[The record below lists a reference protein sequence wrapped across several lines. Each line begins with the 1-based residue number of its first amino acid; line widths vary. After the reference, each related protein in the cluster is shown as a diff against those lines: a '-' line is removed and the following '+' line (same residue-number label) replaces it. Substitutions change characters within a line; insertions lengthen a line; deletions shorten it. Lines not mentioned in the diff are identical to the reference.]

1 MASGKQ
7 GQNEAKTRPVSQIT
21 LVDWILVLIMV
32 GLIALTAAPL
42 LNALALSF
50 SSNMAAIQPGIH
62 LWPKEWSTVGY
73 RIAWRK
79 LEFWR
84 PFFNSLLV
92 TTVGSFLHMLAGSMA
107 AYTMLHRDFPL
118 RRTVVGL
125 MFFSMT
131 VPGEAIMVPLYMVNK
146 QLGLLN
152 THTSLI
158 IAGMVSGFTILL
170 LFNYFRSVPGSLME
184 AARLD
189 GAGDFLIFTKV
200 FLPVSKPGLAAV
212 GLFQIVGRW
221 NQFREPLLYITDS
234 AKITIQIAL
243 RQIAVLDTATSGTDI
258 VLANTRMAT
267 VMIGVSIL
275 VFIFP
280 FVQKHFV
287 QGIVL
292 GATKE

>member
-1 MASGKQ
+1 MVFGRREQKETASK
-7 GQNEAKTRPVSQIT
+7 PISQIGA
-21 LVDWILVLIMV
+21 VDLLLAAIMV
-32 GLIALTAAPL
+32 GLIAVTAAPL

-62 LWPKEWSTVGY
+62 LWPKEWSTIGY

-84 PFFNSLLV
+84 PFTNSLIV
-92 TTVGSFLHMLAGSMA
+92 TTFGSFLHMLAGSMA
-107 AYTMLHRDFPL
+107 AYTMLHREFPL
-118 RRTVVGL
+118 RRTIVGL
-125 MFFSMT
+125 MLFSMT
-131 VPGEAIMVPLYMVNK
+131 VPGEAIMVPLYIVNK

-152 THTSLI
+152 TYTSLI

-170 LFNYFRSVPGSLME
+170 LFNYFRSVPSSLME

-189 GAGDFLIFTKV
+189 GAGDFAIFTRIY
-200 FLPVSKPGLAAV
+200 LPVSKPGLAAV

-234 AKITIQIAL
+234 AKTTIQIAL
-243 RQIAVLDTATSGTDI
+243 RQIAVLDQATSGTDI

-275 VFIFP
+275 IFIFP
-280 FVQKHFV
+280 FIQKHFV
-287 QGIVL
+287 QGIVM

>member
-1 MASGKQ
+1 MAFGKQ
-7 GQNEAKTRPVSQIT
+7 ERKEPLSKPISQIG
-21 LVDWILVLIMV
+21 LVDWLLAAAMV

-62 LWPKEWSTVGY
+62 LWPREWSTIGY

-84 PFFNSLLV
+84 PFSNSLIV
-92 TTVGSFLHMLAGSMA
+92 TTFGSLFHMLAGSMA

-118 RRTVVGL
+118 RRTIVAL

-131 VPGEAIMVPLYMVNK
+131 VPGEAIMVPLYIVNK

-152 THTSLI
+152 TYTSLI

-189 GAGDFLIFTKV
+189 GAGDFAIFTRI

-212 GLFQIVGRW
+212 GLFQVVGRW
-221 NQFREPLLYITDS
+221 NQFREPLLYITDG

-243 RQIAVLDTATSGTDI
+243 RQIAILDQSTSGTDI

-275 VFIFP
+275 IFIFP
-280 FVQKHFV
+280 FIQKHFV